1 MLVTADVWTQGAP
14 TGVSLRVTGGS
25 IRVDEG
31 SRVRRAGTVVC
42 ADIDRMPDTADDLL
56 SPTTADL
63 LVSVGHVYGEGDTE
77 MVPVGMLRVLT
88 PTMASLDGPLELR
101 CADYFAVL
109 ADTRFPSA
117 WVTTAGGSIAGEIA
131 AMVHSVLPWVEVL
144 DLTGSQAVTQ
154 SQVWTGTIGDAVW
167 SLATAMAAEAVFDP
181 IGRLVL
187 RPVPDGSATSV
198 WVLDTHTETACV
210 EDAARALD
218 LTGVYNA
225 VAVESSDATLP
236 APVSAVVYQSDGPLR
251 WQSGFHRVR
260 RFASPVLRTPEACQA
275 AGLTILARSQ
285 IFAQQVEPTV
295 TPNPALDAGDTV
307 TLAIDGVPSGA
318 RVLSELTVSLD
329 AGSARMA
336 VKTRVGLSGVGVAA
350 DLSEIS

>member
-1 MLVTADVWTQGAP
+1 
-14 TGVSLRVTGGS
+14 
-25 IRVDEG
+25 
-31 SRVRRAGTVVC
+31 
-42 ADIDRMPDTADDLL
+42 
-56 SPTTADL
+56 
-63 LVSVGHVYGEGDTE
+63 
-77 MVPVGMLRVLT
+77 
-88 PTMASLDGPLELR
+88 
-101 CADYFAVL
+101 
-109 ADTRFPSA
+109 
-117 WVTTAGGSIAGEIA
+117 
-131 AMVHSVLPWVEVL
+131 
-144 DLTGSQAVTQ
+144 
-154 SQVWTGTIGDAVW
+154 
-167 SLATAMAAEAVFDP
+167 
-181 IGRLVL
+181 
-187 RPVPDGSATSV
+187 
-198 WVLDTHTETACV
+198 
-210 EDAARALD
+210 

-350 DLSEIS
+350 AVLATVLSALRQEPRNNPILYATPSKKPQHARSRREVWFG